1 MVTSSTNA
9 DTINLIDEFDTIWR
23 FKLSKHVFIHDFDVF
38 LQHFYV
44 SFFSHFFFDFFVDD
58 DQTLWTNIL
67 WRNTRCRFMSATGD
81 NDHFIFNFLTL
92 KRILTHSN
100 TFFRIKIDFCFKIL
114 ACYQRGRILVNRF
127 ELLEVV
133 QNQAGPFRSWEGWKP
148 ELGMFGWRS
157 DFSCFLFCR
166 EVHIGRQ
173 IFNFQTIFAQ
183 ISRKMIKIKKTIQ

>member
-9 DTINLIDEFDTIWR
+9 DTINLIDEFDTIWQ
-23 FKLSKHVFIHDFDVF
+23 FKLSKRVFIYDFDVF
-38 LQHFYV
+38 LQHFV
-44 SFFSHFFFDFFVDD
+44 RFLFFFSFFSIFLSMMIKHYEPTSFDGIHDVDSWARLE
-58 DQTLWTNIL
+58 TTI
-67 WRNTRCRFMSATGD
+67 
-81 NDHFIFNFLTL
+81 IFNFLTL

-133 QNQAGPFRSWEGWKP
+133 QHQTGPFRSWEGWKP
-148 ELGMFGWRS
+148 ELGMFGLRF
-157 DFSCFLFCR
+157 DFSCFLFCW

-173 IFNFQTIFAQ
+173 IFNFQTILAQ
-183 ISRKMIKIKKTIQ
+183 IAHKMIKIKKKTIQ